1 MRSTPQAAGRET
13 VLEDGKPIVTTT
25 DLQGRLTYANSTFL
39 QAGGYTS
46 EELAGRPQNSLYH
59 ADMPPEVDADMWR
72 TVLSGQPW
80 RGLVKYQGAEGTF
93 FWCIANV
100 TPVIE
105 RGKTTGFMSVC
116 TKPKREQIQEA
127 EQLYRTVQGHNPE
140 GVRIVRGAAAAHG
153 WRKIANALR
162 DITLA
167 QRLTLCFG
175 SMAALALAMAAH
187 AVLPY
192 SERALHLQALLMVA
206 LALYGWRNLHLA
218 VVAPIQASIRA
229 ARILAGG
236 DLTTRMAVDRHDEL
250 GQLQAFVRQLNLN
263 LASILVDISSN
274 FSLSRSTTTQV
285 RAANADLSARTEAQA
300 ANLKQTSAH
309 MGQITGTVSQTAD
322 NVNAASGV
330 ASEATALAERTGV
343 AVTQVV
349 AAMNDISAS
358 SRQIVDIISLIDGI
372 AFQTNILSLNAA
384 VEAARAGES
393 GRGFAVVASEVR
405 NLAQRS
411 AAAAK
416 DIKALIDASAG
427 KIAIGAGMASTA
439 GQDMDAVI
447 AAIGRV
453 AALMGEI
460 SGSTR
465 EQSGGVNQVKDAIM
479 QLDEVTRQN
488 AQMVEE
494 AAAATGVLDMQAQAV
509 AKALEV
515 FKLPPQAGAPG
526 KQPASVVPMTPR
538 LARPERSMN
547 SGAPRA
553 RRA

>member
-1 MRSTPQAAGRET
+1 MRSTPHATGRET

-25 DLQGRLTYANSTFL
+25 DLKGRLTYANSTFIH
-39 QAGGYTS
+39 ASGYAD
-46 EELAGRPQNSLYH
+46 EELGGRVQSSLYH
-59 ADMPPEVDADMWR
+59 PDMPPEVDADMWR
-72 TVLSGQPW
+72 TVLSGEPW
-80 RGLVKYQGAEGTF
+80 RGLVKYSCADGGY
-93 FWCIANV
+93 FWCIANA

-105 RGKTTGFMSVC
+105 KGKTTGFMSVC

-127 EQLYRTVQGHNPE
+127 EQLYRTVKGRNPD
-140 GVRIVRGAAAAHG
+140 GIRIVRGAAAAQG
-153 WRKIANALR
+153 WRRLANALR

-167 QRLTLCFG
+167 QRLTVCFG
-175 SMAALALAMAAH
+175 SMALLALSMASH
-187 AVLPY
+187 AVWTY
-192 SERALHLQALLMVA
+192 SDSALHWQAALMVL
-206 LALYGWRNLHLA
+206 LALYGWRNLHQA
-218 VVAPIQASIRA
+218 VVAPIKASINA

-263 LASILVDISSN
+263 LASILVDIRSN
-274 FSLSRSTTTQV
+274 FTLTRSTTTQV

-300 ANLKQTSAH
+300 SNLEQTSAH
-309 MGQITGTVSQTAD
+309 MGQITDTVSQTAD
-322 NVNAASGV
+322 NVNTANSV

-343 AVTQVV
+343 AVAQVV
-349 AAMNDISAS
+349 TAMNDISSS
-358 SRQIVDIISLIDGI
+358 SRQIVDIIGLIDSI
-372 AFQTNILSLNAA
+372 AFQTNILALNAA
-384 VEAARAGES
+384 VEAARAGEQ

-405 NLAQRS
+405 SLAQRS

-427 KIAIGAGMASTA
+427 KIEAGAGMASTA

-447 AAIGRV
+447 AAIGQV
-453 AALMGEI
+453 AAIMNEI

-465 EQSGGVNQVKDAIM
+465 EQSSGVNQVKDAIV

-488 AQMVEE
+488 ALMVEE
-494 AAAATGVLDMQAQAV
+494 ASAATGVLDVQAQAV

-515 FKLPPQAGAPG
+515 FKLPPQGAKG
-526 KQPASVVPMTPR
+526 KAPASLALIASASTSPRSARDQTPQ
-538 LARPERSMN
+538 
-547 SGAPRA
+547 A

>member
-1 MRSTPQAAGRET
+1 MRSTSHATGSES
-13 VLEDGKPIVTTT
+13 VLEDGKPIVTTS
-25 DLQGRLTYANSTFL
+25 DLQGRLTYANVTFIEASGF
-39 QAGGYTS
+39 AGDAL
-46 EELAGRPQNSLYH
+46 EGRQQNTLYH

-80 RGLVKYQGAEGTF
+80 RGLVKYRRDDGGY

-105 RGKTTGFMSVC
+105 KGKTTGFMSVC
-116 TKPKREQIQEA
+116 TKPKPEQIREA
-127 EQLYRTVQGHNPE
+127 EQLYRSVKGGNPH
-140 GVRIVRGAAAAHG
+140 GIRIVRGAAAARG
-153 WRKIANALR
+153 WQRLANALR

-175 SMAALALAMAAH
+175 GMALLALSMAVH

-192 SERALHLQALLMVA
+192 PEGALHVQAMLLVA
-206 LALYGWRNLHLA
+206 MALYGWRNLHRA
-218 VVAPIQASIRA
+218 VVAPIQASINA

-263 LASILVDISSN
+263 LASVLVDIRSN
-274 FSLSRSTTTQV
+274 FTLTRSTTTQV
-285 RAANADLSARTEAQA
+285 RTANVNLSERTEAQA
-300 ANLKQTSAH
+300 ANLQQTTAN
-309 MGQITGTVSQTAD
+309 MGQITDTVGQTAD
-322 NVNAASGV
+322 NVNTASGV

-343 AVTQVV
+343 AVAQVV
-349 AAMNDISAS
+349 AAMNDISNS

-416 DIKALIDASAG
+416 EIKALIDTSAG
-427 KIAIGAGMASTA
+427 KIEIGAGMAGAA
-439 GQDMDAVI
+439 GQNMDAVI
-447 AAIGRV
+447 EAIGRV
-453 AALMGEI
+453 ASIMGEI

-465 EQSGGVNQVKDAIM
+465 EQSSGVSQVKDAIM

-494 AAAATGVLDMQAQAV
+494 ASAATGVLDVQTQAM
-509 AKALEV
+509 AKALAV
-515 FKLPPQAGAPG
+515 FKLPPQARTHGV
-526 KQPASVVPMTPR
+526 K
-538 LARPERSMN
+538 
-547 SGAPRA
+547 GAPRPA
-553 RRA
+553 KLLPGAAG

>member
-1 MRSTPQAAGRET
+1 MRSTPHAVSRET

-25 DLQGRLTYANSTFL
+25 DLKGRLTYANSTFL
-39 QAGGYTS
+39 EASGYAD
-46 EELAGRPQNSLYH
+46 EELRGRMQNTLYH
-59 ADMPPEVDADMWR
+59 ADMPPQVDADMWR

-80 RGLVKYQGAEGTF
+80 RGLVKYDCKEGGF
-93 FWCIANV
+93 FWAIANA

-105 RGKTTGFMSVC
+105 KGRTTGFMSVC

-127 EQLYRTVQGHNPE
+127 EQLYRTVKGPNPD
-140 GVRIVRGAAAAHG
+140 GVTILRGAAAPRG
-153 WRKIANALR
+153 RRKFTTALR
-162 DITLA
+162 NITLS
-167 QRLTLCFG
+167 QRLALCFG
-175 SMAALALAMAAH
+175 SMTLLAAMMGLH

-192 SERALHLQALLMVA
+192 AEGWLHLQALLMAA
-206 LALYGWRNLHLA
+206 LALYSWFNLHNA
-218 VVAPIQASIRA
+218 IVAPIQASITA
-229 ARILAGG
+229 TRILAGG
-236 DLTTRMAVDRHDEL
+236 DLTTRMAVDRHDEI

-263 LASILVDISSN
+263 LASILVDIRAN
-274 FSLSRSTTTQV
+274 FALSRSTTTQV

-300 ANLKQTSAH
+300 TNLEQTTAN
-309 MGQITGTVSQTAD
+309 MGQITGNVSQTAD

-358 SRQIVDIISLIDGI
+358 SRQIVDIIGLIDGI

-416 DIKALIDASAG
+416 DIKALIDTSAG
-427 KIAIGAGMASTA
+427 KIASGAEVASAA

-453 AALMGEI
+453 AAIMGDI
-460 SGSTR
+460 SGATR
-465 EQSGGVNQVKDAIM
+465 EQSNGVNQVKDAIV

-488 AQMVEE
+488 ALMVEE
-494 AAAATGVLDMQAQAV
+494 ASAATGVLDLQAQAV

-515 FKLPPQAGAPG
+515 FKLPPQSGAA
-526 KQPASVVPMTPR
+526 KSASLVHLTPR
-538 LARPERSMN
+538 
-547 SGAPRA
+547 APQAAPAA

>member
-1 MRSTPQAAGRET
+1 MRSTQQGNGHET

-25 DLQGRLTYANSTFL
+25 DLKGRFTYVNSTFTT
-39 QAGGYTS
+39 ASGYAD
-46 EELAGRPQNSLYH
+46 EELAGRLQNSLYH
-59 ADMPPEVDADMWR
+59 ADMPAEVDADMWR
-72 TVLSGQPW
+72 TVLSGEPW
-80 RGLVKYQGAEGTF
+80 RGLVKYSGKDGGF
-93 FWCIANV
+93 FWCIANA

-105 RGKTTGFMSVC
+105 GGKTTGFMAVC
-116 TKPKREQIQEA
+116 TKPKREQIEQA
-127 EQLYRTVQGHNPE
+127 QQLYRSLKGGNPDRI
-140 GVRIVRGAAAAHG
+140 RIVRGAAAPRG
-153 WRKIANALR
+153 VKKFTNKLR

-167 QRLTLCFG
+167 QRLTVCFG
-175 SMAALALAMAAH
+175 GIVLLALSMASHAL
-187 AVLPY
+187 LPY
-192 SERALHLQALLMVA
+192 SDSALHMQALLMVV
-206 LALYGWRNLHLA
+206 LAAYSWINLHRA
-218 VVAPIQASIRA
+218 IVAPIQASINA

-263 LASILVDISSN
+263 LASILVDIRSN
-274 FSLSRSTTTQV
+274 FSLTRSTTTQV

-300 ANLKQTSAH
+300 SSLEQTSAH

-322 NVNAASGV
+322 NVNTASSV

-349 AAMNDISAS
+349 AAMNDISQS

-405 NLAQRS
+405 SLAQRS

-416 DIKALIDASAG
+416 EIKSLIDTSAG
-427 KIAIGAGMASTA
+427 KIDIGAGMASAA
-439 GQDMDAVI
+439 GKDMEAVI

-453 AALMGEI
+453 ASIMGDI

-465 EQSGGVNQVKDAIM
+465 EQSSGVNQVQDAIM

-494 AAAATGVLDMQAQAV
+494 ASAATAVLDLQTQAV
-509 AKALEV
+509 ARALEV
-515 FKLPPQAGAPG
+515 FKLPPQGG
-526 KQPASVVPMTPR
+526 KSGKTGKASLVPSTSRAVQTSYNEPA
-538 LARPERSMN
+538 
-547 SGAPRA
+547 RA

>member
-1 MRSTPQAAGRET
+1 LPAFYAALPT

-25 DLQGRLTYANSTFL
+25 DLKGRLTYANSTFIE
-39 QAGGYTS
+39 ASGYAD
-46 EELAGRPQNSLYH
+46 EELRGRVQNSLYH
-59 ADMPPEVDADMWR
+59 TDMPPEVDADMWR
-72 TVLSGQPW
+72 TVLSGEPW
-80 RGLVKYQGAEGTF
+80 RGLVKYRCNDGGF
-93 FWCIANV
+93 FWCIANA

-105 RGKTTGFMSVC
+105 KGKTTGFMSVC
-116 TKPKREQIQEA
+116 TKPKREQVQDA
-127 EQLYRTVQGHNPE
+127 EQLYRTIKGANPD
-140 GVRIVRGAAAAHG
+140 GIRIVRGAAAPRG
-153 WRKIANALR
+153 WRKLSNALR

-167 QRLTLCFG
+167 QRLALCFG
-175 SMAALALAMAAH
+175 TMALLALSMAAH
-187 AVLPY
+187 AILPY
-192 SERALHLQALLMVA
+192 ADGALHLQALLMAA
-206 LALYGWRNLHLA
+206 LALYGWRNLHRA
-218 VVAPIQASIRA
+218 IVAPIQASINA

-263 LASILVDISSN
+263 LASILVDISGN
-274 FSLSRSTTTQV
+274 FALTRSTTTQV

-300 ANLKQTSAH
+300 SNLEQTSAN

-322 NVNAASGV
+322 NVNVASSV

-349 AAMNDISAS
+349 AAMNDISQS

-416 DIKALIDASAG
+416 EIKALIDTSAG
-427 KIAIGAGMASTA
+427 KIATGAEMASTA

-453 AALMGEI
+453 ASIMGDI

-465 EQSGGVNQVKDAIM
+465 EQSNGVNQVKDAIIE
-479 QLDEVTRQN
+479 LDEVTRQN
-488 AQMVEE
+488 ALMVEE
-494 AAAATGVLDMQAQAV
+494 ASAATGVLDLQAQAV
-509 AKALEV
+509 AKAY
-515 FKLPPQAGAPG
+515 KATIR
-526 KQPASVVPMTPR
+526 S
-538 LARPERSMN
+538 LARFGDRRQGTERNRKAIDWIEAQLKSY
-547 SGAPRA
+547 GCTDRTHPL
-553 RRA
+553 

>member
-1 MRSTPQAAGRET
+1 MRSSTHAAGRET
-13 VLEDGKPIVTTT
+13 VLEDGKPIVTTN
-25 DLQGRLTYANSTFL
+25 DLKGRLTYANSTFT
-39 QAGGYTS
+39 QASGY
-46 EELAGRPQNSLYH
+46 EDGELAGCLQSSLYH
-59 ADMPPEVDADMWR
+59 SDMPPEVDADMWR
-72 TVLSGQPW
+72 TVLSGEPW
-80 RGLVKYQGAEGTF
+80 RGLVKYRCKDGGY
-93 FWCIANV
+93 FWCISNV

-116 TKPKREQIQEA
+116 TKPKRNQIDEA
-127 EQLYRTVQGHNPE
+127 EQLYRTVKGSNPD
-140 GVRIVRGAAAAHG
+140 GIRIVRGAAAARG
-153 WRKIANALR
+153 WRKLANTLR

-167 QRLTLCFG
+167 QRLALSFG
-175 SMAALALAMAAH
+175 TMAVLALSMASHALWTYSDTAMH
-187 AVLPY
+187 V
-192 SERALHLQALLMVA
+192 QALLMAA

-218 VVAPIQASIRA
+218 VVAPIQASINA

-263 LASILVDISSN
+263 LASILVDIRSN
-274 FSLSRSTTTQV
+274 FSLTRSTTTQV

-300 ANLKQTSAH
+300 SNLEQTSAH

-343 AVTQVV
+343 AVAQVV
-349 AAMNDISAS
+349 TAMNDISSS

-372 AFQTNILSLNAA
+372 AFQTNILALNAA
-384 VEAARAGES
+384 VEAARAGEQ
-393 GRGFAVVASEVR
+393 GRGFAVVATEVR
-405 NLAQRS
+405 SLAQRS

-416 DIKALIDASAG
+416 EIKTLIDASAG
-427 KIAIGAGMASTA
+427 KIESGANMASNA
-439 GQDMDAVI
+439 GKDMDAVI

-453 AALMGEI
+453 AAIMGDI

-465 EQSGGVNQVKDAIM
+465 EQSSGVHQVQDAIM

-494 AAAATGVLDMQAQAV
+494 ASAATGVLDMQAQAV

-515 FKLPPQAGAPG
+515 FKLPPQGGTSG
-526 KQPASVVPMTPR
+526 KASASLVLMKTSSVEPAYTEEAV
-538 LARPERSMN
+538 
-547 SGAPRA
+547 A

>member
-1 MRSTPQAAGRET
+1 MRSTPHAAGRET

-25 DLQGRLTYANSTFL
+25 DLKTRLTYANSTFID
-39 QAGGYTS
+39 ASGYADG
-46 EELAGRPQNSLYH
+46 ELIGRPQNALYH
-59 ADMPPEVDADMWR
+59 SDMPAEVDADMLR
-72 TVLSGQPW
+72 TVLSGEPW
-80 RGLVKYQGAEGTF
+80 RGLVKYGCKDGGF

-105 RGKTTGFMSVC
+105 RGTTTGFMSVC
-116 TKPKREQIQEA
+116 TKPKRKQIEEA
-127 EQLYRTVQGHNPE
+127 EQLYRTVKGGNPD
-140 GVRIVRGAAAAHG
+140 GVRIVRGSAAARG
-153 WRKIANALR
+153 WRRLANALR

-167 QRLTLCFG
+167 QRLALCFG

-192 SERALHLQALLMVA
+192 GDTALHLQALLMVA
-206 LALYGWRNLHLA
+206 LALYGWRNLHHA
-218 VVAPIQASIRA
+218 VVAPIQASINA

-263 LASILVDISSN
+263 LASILVDIRSN
-274 FSLSRSTTTQV
+274 FTLTRSTTTQV
-285 RAANADLSARTEAQA
+285 RVANADLSARTEAQA

-343 AVTQVV
+343 AVAQVV

-416 DIKALIDASAG
+416 DIKALIDTSAG
-427 KIAIGAGMASTA
+427 KIEVGAGMASAA

-453 AALMGEI
+453 AAIMGDI

-465 EQSGGVNQVKDAIM
+465 EQSSGVHQVQDAIV

-494 AAAATGVLDMQAQAV
+494 ASAATGVLDVQAQAV

-515 FKLPPQAGAPG
+515 FKLPPQAGAQG
-526 KQPASVVPMTPR
+526 KAAASLTVI
-538 LARPERSMN
+538 
-547 SGAPRA
+547 APRRAPVRSAAPLA

>member
-1 MRSTPQAAGRET
+1 MRSTPHAAGRET

-25 DLQGRLTYANSTFL
+25 DLKGRLTYANSTFIE
-39 QAGGYTS
+39 ASGYAE
-46 EELAGRPQNSLYH
+46 EELRGRVQNSLYH
-59 ADMPPEVDADMWR
+59 TDMPPEVDADMWR
-72 TVLSGQPW
+72 TVLSGEPW
-80 RGLVKYQGAEGTF
+80 RGLVKYRCNDGGF
-93 FWCIANV
+93 FWCIANA

-105 RGKTTGFMSVC
+105 KGKTTGFMSVC
-116 TKPKREQIQEA
+116 TKPKREQVQDA
-127 EQLYRTVQGHNPE
+127 EQLYRTIKGANPD
-140 GVRIVRGAAAAHG
+140 GIRIVRGAAAPRG
-153 WRKIANALR
+153 WRKLSNALR

-167 QRLTLCFG
+167 QRLALCFG
-175 SMAALALAMAAH
+175 TMALLALSMAAH

-192 SERALHLQALLMVA
+192 ADGALHLQALLMVA
-206 LALYGWRNLHLA
+206 LALYGWRNLHRA
-218 VVAPIQASIRA
+218 IVAPIQASINA

-263 LASILVDISSN
+263 LASILVDISGN
-274 FSLSRSTTTQV
+274 FALTRSTTTQV

-300 ANLKQTSAH
+300 SNLEQTSAN

-322 NVNAASGV
+322 NVNVASSV
-330 ASEATALAERTGV
+330 ASEATALAERTGI

-349 AAMNDISAS
+349 AAMNDISQS

-416 DIKALIDASAG
+416 EIKALIDTSAG
-427 KIAIGAGMASTA
+427 KIATGADMASTA

-453 AALMGEI
+453 ASIMGDI

-465 EQSGGVNQVKDAIM
+465 EQSNGVNQVKDAIIE
-479 QLDEVTRQN
+479 LDEVTRQN
-488 AQMVEE
+488 ALMVEE
-494 AAAATGVLDMQAQAV
+494 ASAATGVLDLQAQAV

-515 FKLPPQAGAPG
+515 FKLPPQ
-526 KQPASVVPMTPR
+526 
-538 LARPERSMN
+538 
-547 SGAPRA
+547 SGAKNKPSASLVHIAPIQPRPARTGTPLA

>member
-1 MRSTPQAAGRET
+1 MRSTSPAAGRET

-25 DLQGRLTYANSTFL
+25 DLQGRLTYANSTFI
-39 QAGGYTS
+39 QASGYAD
-46 EELAGRPQNSLYH
+46 EELHGRPQTSLYH

-80 RGLVKYQGAEGTF
+80 RGLVKYRCQDGGH
-93 FWCIANV
+93 FWCIANA

-105 RGKTTGFMSVC
+105 KGKTTGFMSVC
-116 TKPKREQIQEA
+116 TKPKREQIQDA
-127 EQLYRTVQGHNPE
+127 EQLYRTVKGSNPD
-140 GVRIVRGAAAAHG
+140 GIRIVRGAAAARG
-153 WRKIANALR
+153 WRRWTQALR

-167 QRLTLCFG
+167 QRLALCFG
-175 SMAALALAMAAH
+175 GMAVLGLTIASH
-187 AVLPY
+187 AVWTY
-192 SERALHLQALLMVA
+192 SASALHWQALLMVA
-206 LALYGWRNLHLA
+206 LALYSWRNLHLA
-218 VVAPIQASIRA
+218 VVAPIKASIEA

-263 LASILVDISSN
+263 LASILVDIRSN
-274 FSLSRSTTTQV
+274 FTLTRSTTTQV

-300 ANLKQTSAH
+300 ANLEQTSAH

-322 NVNAASGV
+322 NVNTASGV

-349 AAMNDISAS
+349 AAMNDIRAS
-358 SRQIVDIISLIDGI
+358 SSQIVDIISLIDGI

-393 GRGFAVVASEVR
+393 GRGFAVVAGEVR

-416 DIKALIDASAG
+416 EIKTLIDASAG
-427 KIAIGAGMASTA
+427 KIAAGAGMASAA

-453 AALMGEI
+453 AAIMGDI

-465 EQSGGVNQVKDAIM
+465 EQSSGVNQVKDAIM

-488 AQMVEE
+488 ALMVEE
-494 AAAATGVLDMQAQAV
+494 ASAATGVLDLQAQAV

-515 FKLPPQAGAPG
+515 FKLPPQGKPG
-526 KQPASVVPMTPR
+526 KASGNLALIASHP
-538 LARPERSMN
+538 ARPQRA
-547 SGAPRA
+547 APRMA

>member
-1 MRSTPQAAGRET
+1 MRSSPNVTGGET
-13 VLEDGKPIVTTT
+13 VLEDGKPIVTTS
-25 DLQGRLTYANSTFL
+25 DLQGRLTYANATFIE
-39 QAGGYTS
+39 ASAYTS
-46 EELAGRPQNSLYH
+46 GELEGRQQNTLYH
-59 ADMPPEVDADMWR
+59 GDMPPEVDADMWR
-72 TVLSGQPW
+72 TVLSGEPW
-80 RGLVKYQGAEGTF
+80 RGLVKYRRQDGGF

-105 RGKTTGFMSVC
+105 KGKTTGFMSVC
-116 TKPKREQIQEA
+116 TKPKREQIQDA
-127 EQLYRTVQGHNPE
+127 EQLYRTIKGGNPD
-140 GVRIVRGAAAAHG
+140 GIRIVRGAAAARG
-153 WRKIANALR
+153 WRKVANALR

-167 QRLTLCFG
+167 QRLALCFG

-192 SERALHLQALLMVA
+192 SDTALHVQALLMAA
-206 LALYGWRNLHLA
+206 LALYGWRNLHRA
-218 VVAPIQASIRA
+218 VVAPIQASINA

-263 LASILVDISSN
+263 LASILVDIRSN
-274 FSLSRSTTTQV
+274 FTLTRSTTTLV
-285 RAANADLSARTEAQA
+285 RTANADLSARTEAQA
-300 ANLKQTSAH
+300 ANLEQTSAN
-309 MGQITGTVSQTAD
+309 MGQITDTVGQTAD
-322 NVNAASGV
+322 NVNTASGV

-343 AVTQVV
+343 AVAQVV
-349 AAMNDISAS
+349 AAMNDISNS

-416 DIKALIDASAG
+416 EIKSLIDTSAE
-427 KIAIGAGMASTA
+427 KIATGAGMATTA

-447 AAIGRV
+447 EAIGRV
-453 AALMGEI
+453 ASIMGEI

-465 EQSGGVNQVKDAIM
+465 EQSSGVSQVKDAIV

-494 AAAATGVLDMQAQAV
+494 ASAATGVLDLQAQAM
-509 AKALEV
+509 AKALAV
-515 FKLPPQAGAPG
+515 FKLPPQAGAQD
-526 KQPASVVPMTPR
+526 KSRASLVPVAQQAKEAR
-538 LARPERSMN
+538 LGRAETN
-547 SGAPRA
+547 LA

>member
-1 MRSTPQAAGRET
+1 MRSTSQAAGRET

-25 DLQGRLTYANSTFL
+25 DLKGRLTYANSTFI
-39 QAGGYTS
+39 QASGYAD
-46 EELAGRPQNSLYH
+46 EELGGRPQSSLYH
-59 ADMPPEVDADMWR
+59 PDMPPEVDTDMWR
-72 TVLSGQPW
+72 TVLSGEPW
-80 RGLVKYQGAEGTF
+80 RGLVKYSRQDGGF
-93 FWCIANV
+93 FWCISNV

-105 RGKTTGFMSVC
+105 RGTTTGFMSVC

-127 EQLYRTVQGHNPE
+127 EQLYRSIKGGNPD
-140 GVRIVRGAAAAHG
+140 GIRIVRGAAAARG
-153 WRKIANALR
+153 WRKLTNALR

-167 QRLTLCFG
+167 QRLALCFG
-175 SMAALALAMAAH
+175 SMAALALSMAVH

-192 SERALHLQALLMVA
+192 SDSALHLQALLMVA
-206 LALYGWRNLHLA
+206 LAVYGWRNLHLA
-218 VVAPIQASIRA
+218 VVAPIKASINA

-263 LASILVDISSN
+263 LASILVDIRSN
-274 FSLSRSTTTQV
+274 FSLTRSTTTQV

-300 ANLKQTSAH
+300 SNLEQTSAN
-309 MGQITGTVSQTAD
+309 MGQITGMVSQTAD
-322 NVNAASGV
+322 NVNVASGV

-343 AVTQVV
+343 AVAQVV
-349 AAMNDISAS
+349 TAMNDISAS

-372 AFQTNILSLNAA
+372 AFQTNILALNAA

-393 GRGFAVVASEVR
+393 GRGFAVVATEVR

-416 DIKALIDASAG
+416 DIKSLIDASAG
-427 KIAIGAGMASTA
+427 KIESGAGMASSA
-439 GQDMDAVI
+439 GKDMDAVI

-453 AALMGEI
+453 AAIMGDI

-465 EQSGGVNQVKDAIM
+465 EQSSGVNQVKDAIM

-494 AAAATGVLDMQAQAV
+494 ASAATGMLDLQAQAV

-515 FKLPPQAGAPG
+515 FKLPQQAGTKGKSAALALVTPG
-526 KQPASVVPMTPR
+526 RTQPARTDASH
-538 LARPERSMN
+538 
-547 SGAPRA
+547 A

>member
-1 MRSTPQAAGRET
+1 MHGHET

-25 DLQGRLTYANSTFL
+25 DLKGRLTYVNSTFT
-39 QAGGYTS
+39 AASGYS
-46 EELAGRPQNSLYH
+46 DEELAGKLQSTLYH
-59 ADMPPEVDADMWR
+59 PDMPQEVDADMWR
-72 TVLSGQPW
+72 TVMSGEPW
-80 RGLVKYQGAEGTF
+80 RGLVKYSGKDGGY

-105 RGKTTGFMSVC
+105 GGKTTGFMSVC
-116 TKPKREQIQEA
+116 TKPKREQIEQA
-127 EQLYRTVQGHNPE
+127 AQLYRTIKSGNPD
-140 GVRIVRGAAAAHG
+140 GVRIVRGAEAARG
-153 WRKIANALR
+153 WRKFRNALR

-167 QRLTLCFG
+167 QRLALSFG
-175 SMAALALAMAAH
+175 SMA
-187 AVLPY
+187 VL
-192 SERALHLQALLMVA
+192 ALLMASHALFDFADSTLVAMALLTAA
-206 LALYGWRNLHLA
+206 LALYSWRNLHVA
-218 VVAPIQASIRA
+218 IVAPIKSSIHA

-263 LASILVDISSN
+263 LASILVDIRSN
-274 FSLSRSTTTQV
+274 FSLTRSTTTQV
-285 RAANADLSARTEAQA
+285 RAANSDLSARTEAQA
-300 ANLKQTSAH
+300 SNLEQTSAH
-309 MGQITGTVSQTAD
+309 MGQITGMVGQTAD
-322 NVNAASGV
+322 NVNAASSV
-330 ASEATALAERTGV
+330 ASEATTLAERTGV

-349 AAMNDISAS
+349 AAMNDISQS
-358 SRQIVDIISLIDGI
+358 SRKIVDIIGLIDGI

-416 DIKALIDASAG
+416 EIKALIDTSAG
-427 KIAIGAGMASTA
+427 KIEVGAGMASAA
-439 GQDMDAVI
+439 GEDMQAVI

-453 AALMGEI
+453 AAIMGDI

-465 EQSGGVNQVKDAIM
+465 EQNNGVHQVQDAIM

-494 AAAATGVLDMQAQAV
+494 ASVATGVLDMQTQAV

-515 FKLPPQAGAPG
+515 FKLPPQGGARGKPG
-526 KQPASVVPMTPR
+526 ASLVLKKSLATEPGGYHEGRPA
-538 LARPERSMN
+538 
-547 SGAPRA
+547 A

>member
-1 MRSTPQAAGRET
+1 MRSTPHATGRET

-39 QAGGYTS
+39 DAGAYAD
-46 EELAGRPQNSLYH
+46 EELIGRPQNALYH
-59 ADMPPEVDADMWR
+59 ADMPSEVDADMWR

-80 RGLVKYQGAEGTF
+80 RGLVKYRRADGGY
-93 FWCIANV
+93 FWCIANA

-105 RGKTTGFMSVC
+105 KGKTTGFMSVC

-127 EQLYRTVQGHNPE
+127 EQLYRTVKGSNPD
-140 GVRIVRGAAAAHG
+140 GIRIARGAAAAQG
-153 WRKIANALR
+153 WRRVRNALR

-167 QRLTLCFG
+167 QRLALCFG
-175 SMAALALAMAAH
+175 TMAALALAMASH
-187 AVLPY
+187 AVW
-192 SERALHLQALLMVA
+192 SFSDSALHVQALLMVA
-206 LALYGWRNLHLA
+206 LALYGWRNLHQA
-218 VVAPIQASIRA
+218 VVAPIKASIDA

-263 LASILVDISSN
+263 LASILVDIRSN
-274 FSLSRSTTTQV
+274 FTLTRSTTTQV

-300 ANLKQTSAH
+300 SNLEQTSAH
-309 MGQITGTVSQTAD
+309 MSQITGTVSQTAD

-343 AVTQVV
+343 AVAQVV
-349 AAMNDISAS
+349 AAMNDISSS
-358 SRQIVDIISLIDGI
+358 SRQIVDIISLIDSI
-372 AFQTNILSLNAA
+372 AFQTNILALNAA
-384 VEAARAGES
+384 VEAARAGEQ

-405 NLAQRS
+405 SLAQRS

-416 DIKALIDASAG
+416 DIKALIDASAS
-427 KIAIGAGMASTA
+427 KIETGAGMASTA

-453 AALMGEI
+453 AAIMGDI

-465 EQSGGVNQVKDAIM
+465 EQSSGVNQVKDAIV

-488 AQMVEE
+488 ALMVEE
-494 AAAATGVLDMQAQAV
+494 ASAATGVLDLQAQAV

-515 FKLPPQAGAPG
+515 FKLPPQGGKGKPSATLALAAPPRQRGA
-526 KQPASVVPMTPR
+526 
-538 LARPERSMN
+538 
-547 SGAPRA
+547 APQA

>member
-1 MRSTPQAAGRET
+1 MRSTPHANGHET

-25 DLQGRLTYANSTFL
+25 DLKGRLTYTNSTFIN
-39 QAGGYTS
+39 ASGYAD
-46 EELAGRPQNSLYH
+46 EELGGRPQNSLYH
-59 ADMPPEVDADMWR
+59 PDMPPEVDADMWR
-72 TVLSGQPW
+72 TVLSGEPW
-80 RGLVKYQGAEGTF
+80 RGLVKYRRADGGY
-93 FWCIANV
+93 FWCISNV

-105 RGKTTGFMSVC
+105 KGKTTGFMSVC

-127 EQLYRTVQGHNPE
+127 EQLYRTVKGHNPD
-140 GVRIVRGAAAAHG
+140 GIRIVRGAAAARG
-153 WRKIANALR
+153 WRRLAHALR

-167 QRLTLCFG
+167 QRLALSFG
-175 SMAALALAMAAH
+175 GMAALALAMASH
-187 AVLPY
+187 AVWSY
-192 SERALHLQALLMVA
+192 SERALHWQALLMVA
-206 LALYGWRNLHLA
+206 LALYGWRNLHQA
-218 VVAPIQASIRA
+218 VVAPIQASINA

-263 LASILVDISSN
+263 LASILVDIRSN
-274 FSLSRSTTTQV
+274 FTLTRSTTTQV

-300 ANLKQTSAH
+300 SNLEQTSAH

-322 NVNAASGV
+322 NVNVANGV

-343 AVTQVV
+343 AVAQVV

-358 SRQIVDIISLIDGI
+358 SRQIVDIISLIDSI
-372 AFQTNILSLNAA
+372 AFQTNILALNAA
-384 VEAARAGES
+384 VEAARAGEQ

-405 NLAQRS
+405 SLAQRS

-416 DIKALIDASAG
+416 DIKALIDASAS
-427 KIAIGAGMASTA
+427 KIETGAGMASTA

-453 AALMGEI
+453 AAIMGDI

-465 EQSGGVNQVKDAIM
+465 EQSSGVNQVKDAIM

-494 AAAATGVLDMQAQAV
+494 ASAATGVLDVQAQAV

-515 FKLPPQAGAPG
+515 FKLPPQG
-526 KQPASVVPMTPR
+526 KASASLALVAARRDRPARAASPQ
-538 LARPERSMN
+538 
-547 SGAPRA
+547 A

>member
-1 MRSTPQAAGRET
+1 MRTTHATSSET
-13 VLEDGKPIVTTT
+13 VLEDGKPIVTTS
-25 DLQGRLTYANSTFL
+25 DLQGHLTYANATFIEASGFAD
-39 QAGGYTS
+39 Q
-46 EELAGRPQNSLYH
+46 ELNGRKQNVLYH
-59 ADMPPEVDADMWR
+59 ADMPPELDADMWR
-72 TVLSGQPW
+72 TVLSGEPW
-80 RGLVKYQGAEGTF
+80 RGLVKYSRKDGGF

-105 RGKTTGFMSVC
+105 KGRTTGFMSVC

-127 EQLYRTVQGHNPE
+127 EQLYRTVKGSNPE
-140 GVRIVRGAAAAHG
+140 GIRILRGAAAARG
-153 WRKIANALR
+153 WRRLANALR

-167 QRLTLCFG
+167 QRLALCFG
-175 SMAALALAMAAH
+175 SMAALALSMAAH

-192 SERALHLQALLMVA
+192 SDSALHVQALLMAA
-206 LALYGWRNLHLA
+206 LALYGWRNLHRA
-218 VVAPIQASIRA
+218 VVAPIQASINA

-263 LASILVDISSN
+263 LASILVDIRSN
-274 FSLSRSTTTQV
+274 FTLTRSTTTLV
-285 RAANADLSARTEAQA
+285 RTANVDLSARTEAQA
-300 ANLKQTSAH
+300 ANLEQTSAN
-309 MGQITGTVSQTAD
+309 MGQITDTVSQTAD
-322 NVNAASGV
+322 NVNTASGV

-343 AVTQVV
+343 AVAQVV
-349 AAMNDISAS
+349 TAMNDISNS
-358 SRQIVDIISLIDGI
+358 SRQIVDIISLIEGI
-372 AFQTNILSLNAA
+372 AFQTNILALNAA
-384 VEAARAGES
+384 VEAARAGEQ

-416 DIKALIDASAG
+416 EIKALIDTSAG
-427 KIAIGAGMASTA
+427 KIEVGAGMAGTA

-447 AAIGRV
+447 EAIGRV
-453 AALMGEI
+453 ASIMGEI

-465 EQSGGVNQVKDAIM
+465 EQSSGVKQVKDAIM

-494 AAAATGVLDMQAQAV
+494 ASAATGVLDVQAQAM
-509 AKALEV
+509 AKALAV
-515 FKLPPQAGAPG
+515 FKLPPQAGAQGKAHASLVPTKPG
-526 KQPASVVPMTPR
+526 KAIP
-538 LARPERSMN
+538 LARAE
-547 SGAPRA
+547 APLA

>member
-1 MRSTPQAAGRET
+1 MRSTQQGSGHET

-25 DLQGRLTYANSTFL
+25 DLKGRLTYVNSTFTD
-39 QAGGYTS
+39 ASGYTD
-46 EELAGRPQNSLYH
+46 EELAGRQQSALYH
-59 ADMPPEVDADMWR
+59 PDMPQEVDADMWR
-72 TVLSGQPW
+72 TVMSGEPW
-80 RGLVKYQGAEGTF
+80 RGLVKYCGKDGSY

-105 RGKTTGFMSVC
+105 SGATTGFMSVC
-116 TKPKREQIQEA
+116 TKPKREQIDQA
-127 EQLYRTVQGHNPE
+127 AQLYRTLKGANPD
-140 GVRIVRGAAAAHG
+140 GVRIVRGAEAARG
-153 WRKIANALR
+153 WSKLSHALR

-167 QRLTLCFG
+167 QRLALSFGGVTLLAL
-175 SMAALALAMAAH
+175 SMASHALFD
-187 AVLPY
+187 Y
-192 SERALHLQALLMVA
+192 SETALHVQALLMAV
-206 LALYGWRNLHLA
+206 LALYSWRNLHVA
-218 VVAPIQASIRA
+218 IVAPIKASIKA
-229 ARILAGG
+229 TRILAGG

-263 LASILVDISSN
+263 LASILVDIRSN
-274 FSLSRSTTTQV
+274 FTLTRSTTTQV
-285 RAANADLSARTEAQA
+285 RSANVDLSARTEAQA
-300 ANLKQTSAH
+300 ANLEQTSAH
-309 MGQITGTVSQTAD
+309 MGQITGMVSQTAD
-322 NVNAASGV
+322 NVTTASGV

-343 AVTQVV
+343 AVAQVV
-349 AAMNDISAS
+349 TAMNDISQS
-358 SRQIVDIISLIDGI
+358 SRKIVDIISLIDGI

-416 DIKALIDASAG
+416 EIKSLIDTSAD
-427 KIAIGAGMASTA
+427 KIEIGAGMASTA
-439 GQDMDAVI
+439 GKDMEAVI

-453 AALMGEI
+453 ASIMGDI

-465 EQSGGVNQVKDAIM
+465 EQTSGVHQVQDAIM

-494 AAAATGVLDMQAQAV
+494 ASSATGVLDLQTQAV

-515 FKLPPQAGAPG
+515 FKLPPQGG
-526 KQPASVVPMTPR
+526 KKGKASLVPSQT
-538 LARPERSMN
+538 RSVQL
-547 SGAPRA
+547 SQHQEAHA